1 MKLFTGIKHVAIAVA
16 VVFGVNSS
24 FADTDV
30 VNYGWVPFD
39 SSSEVYTLT
48 LGEEVRIPVSGS
60 TSDAYYDVDRV
71 SGLPSGLEFI
81 NDDYCLE
88 DGPCTLG
95 IDEISGAPTKAG
107 TYRVT
112 FYAAEY
118 LGGPTIK
125 QVTRTVTVLPVTK
138 SPTISDLK
146 VTPIEPLGL
155 AIDYTVSGVT
165 ANDAGWVVSVTMSDG
180 STTYVA
186 KTLSGDT
193 SCLNGAHRVYWNVAK
208 DGITL
213 GKADLDVTVA
223 YKYFPLYCVIDL
235 SNGSSATSYPVTYLD
250 APPSGGFNTTE
261 SKTTKLVLKRVDAG
275 SFKMRGTTAVTLTK
289 PFYMGLFEVTQ
300 KQWELVM
307 GANPC
312 SSTSYGKGNA
322 YPVHYVSYDMIR
334 GSSKGAKWPAAN
346 SVDATSFLGKLRAKT
361 ELDFDLPTE
370 AQWEYTCRA
379 GTTTTY
385 SYGDSANGDYMWY
398 KDNSSGSSHVVG
410 TKKANPWGFY
420 DMHGNV
426 WEWCLD
432 WASPQ
437 LESNEDPVG
446 SSSGV
451 YRIIDSGSWLGD
463 AYYCESTS
471 SSTGSGSP
479 PDVTHDNCGFRLSR
493 VLP

>member
-1 MKLFTGIKHVAIAVA
+1 MRSDISVDRDAWLRDLSDEGSRDLCRRLIERDVDLYQHPEKEEEYETYG
-16 VVFGVNSS
+16 
-24 FADTDV
+24 AD
-30 VNYGWVPFD
+30 GKRRRLLLRR
-39 SSSEVYTLT
+39 SLR
-48 LGEEVRIPVSGS
+48 GEEFCSRCEQWLSVSDS
-60 TSDAYYDVDRV
+60 RKRSLPLANRKDVIVNRV
-71 SGLPSGLEFI
+71 FI
-81 NDDYCLE
+81 RFCVLIV
-88 DGPCTLG
+88 CAFL
-95 IDEISGAPTKAG
+95 SQ
-107 TYRVT
+107 
-112 FYAAEY
+112 AAFCS
-118 LGGPTIK
+118 L
-125 QVTRTVTVLPVTK
+125 V
-138 SPTISDLK
+138 ISDLK
-146 VTPIEPLGL
+146 LTPIEPIGL
-155 AIDYTVSGVT
+155 AIDYTVKGVT
-165 ANDAGWVVSVTMSDG
+165 VNDVGGWVVSVTMVDG
-180 STTYVA
+180 NKTYVA
-186 KTLSGDT
+186 KTLAGDT

-235 SNGSSATSYPVTYLD
+235 SNGSSATSYSVTYLD